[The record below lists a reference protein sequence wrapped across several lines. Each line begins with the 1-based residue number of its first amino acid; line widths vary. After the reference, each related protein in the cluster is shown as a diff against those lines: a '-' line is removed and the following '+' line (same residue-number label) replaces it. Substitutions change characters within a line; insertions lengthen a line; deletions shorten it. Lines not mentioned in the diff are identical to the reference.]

1 MFWWLVQ
8 NTLLAGALALA
19 AALAGR
25 FARLSPAVRH
35 ALWLVVLIKLIT
47 PPVALYSLPEDGPW
61 SGWLLPATEELSS
74 IGSPSSQAIAA
85 KADPPT
91 IETRD
96 RAEEIVDAPLRTERS
111 VIDLGEP
118 EFAAMPIEL
127 YQADSQRFDEQPRQ
141 APVANTRPATAWQSL
156 NFASIRST
164 LVGVWAIGAGCM
176 GLLQAMRLL
185 RFRRLL
191 QNTQAA
197 PRSLTAL
204 VDEIAAQLGVSP
216 PRVVLTSAACSPM
229 VFAFGRPRLIWPNSL
244 AEPLTG
250 DARRA
255 VIAHELAHLRRRD
268 HWVAWL
274 ELAASCGWWW
284 NPLFWYARRQLRETA
299 ELACDAW
306 VVSLLPGGR
315 RAYAQALIDVSEM
328 VSWTAAPAPAVGMG
342 ASARHLFER
351 RLTMILRERVPCQA
365 PLVGLALIGLLAIAI
380 LPGWTRGQA
389 PPKQSQGEKR
399 AVEQR
404 MSARKAETRPIADR
418 YAQASVSRLEIQ
430 NRKLAEIKQL
440 EARLAALASELRRLR
455 GTEGGGEKPAA
466 QFDELVVAI
475 ERDAAPSSID
485 IIQTS
490 QELFSSRPDS
500 ENRHSPNAAG
510 EIENLTRAKYKL
522 PSGRADAL
530 AAFIKAQVKEDVETR
545 VDGETLIVTATAD
558 DQTRIG
564 QFVQLLKKTPE
575 EPGLRQDNVQ
585 GSTFYPSAQPV
596 AVDAGLPAPVGEPVP
611 EIQPVLP
618 ASATPSADRV
628 SPLPVLEESGAKS
641 PLPPPA
647 DAVPATVD

>member
-1 MFWWLVQ
+1 
-8 NTLLAGALALA
+8 
-19 AALAGR
+19 
-25 FARLSPAVRH
+25 
-35 ALWLVVLIKLIT
+35 
-47 PPVALYSLPEDGPW
+47 
-61 SGWLLPATEELSS
+61 
-74 IGSPSSQAIAA
+74 
-85 KADPPT
+85 
-91 IETRD
+91 
-96 RAEEIVDAPLRTERS
+96 
-111 VIDLGEP
+111 
-118 EFAAMPIEL
+118 
-127 YQADSQRFDEQPRQ
+127 
-141 APVANTRPATAWQSL
+141 
-156 NFASIRST
+156 
-164 LVGVWAIGAGCM
+164 
-176 GLLQAMRLL
+176 
-185 RFRRLL
+185 
-191 QNTQAA
+191 
-197 PRSLTAL
+197 
-204 VDEIAAQLGVSP
+204 
-216 PRVVLTSAACSPM
+216 
-229 VFAFGRPRLIWPNSL
+229 
-244 AEPLTG
+244 
-250 DARRA
+250 
-255 VIAHELAHLRRRD
+255 
-268 HWVAWL
+268 
-274 ELAASCGWWW
+274 
-284 NPLFWYARRQLRETA
+284 
-299 ELACDAW
+299 
-306 VVSLLPGGR
+306 
-315 RAYAQALIDVSEM
+315 
-328 VSWTAAPAPAVGMG
+328 
-342 ASARHLFER
+342 
-351 RLTMILRERVPCQA
+351 MILRERVPCQA